1 MVWHLWAKK
10 VKPVFYSSTN
20 ITTMNSFEKQ
30 VLTILVNEPSIFN
43 AKIKR
48 LGNVKHAH
56 RILNSYL
63 PFRVGIEF
71 EHGETTPSYNTCY
84 GYLNFNYG
92 INSDGCETKVSFR
105 GYKNLIELYRYL
117 NLLSDTVPF
126 NEGSGIHIHIDARS
140 FFENITTNSIPQS
153 IIDYII
159 RIFNYTGLYNEHRMS
174 IWKQAIR
181 IHSYY
186 TTLEY
191 RIFKMTYNYSELVKW
206 ILICSY
212 LNKCVKSNTT
222 IKTSIID
229 ELFAL

>member
-1 MVWHLWAKK
+1 
-10 VKPVFYSSTN
+10 
-20 ITTMNSFEKQ
+20 MNSFEKQ

-56 RILNSYL
+56 RIINEYL

-71 EHGETTPSYNTCY
+71 EHGEVPYNY
-84 GYLNFNYG
+84 FYDSNSLGLYFNHG
-92 INSDGCETKVSFR
+92 ITLGSSETQVSFK
-105 GYKNLIELYRYL
+105 GYKNLIYLYKYL
-117 NLLSDTVPF
+117 NFLSDTVPF
-126 NEGSGIHIHIDARS
+126 NLDSGIHIHIDATN
-140 FFENITTNSIPQS
+140 FFESINVMSIPQS

-159 RIFNYTGLYNEHRMS
+159 QIFDYTGSYNDHIMS
-174 IWKQAIR
+174 TWKQAIR
-181 IHSYY
+181 IHGRYQ
-186 TTLEY
+186 TLEY
-191 RIFKMTYNYSELVKW
+191 PIFKMTYNYSDLVKW

-212 LNKCVKSNTT
+212 LNKCVKSHTT